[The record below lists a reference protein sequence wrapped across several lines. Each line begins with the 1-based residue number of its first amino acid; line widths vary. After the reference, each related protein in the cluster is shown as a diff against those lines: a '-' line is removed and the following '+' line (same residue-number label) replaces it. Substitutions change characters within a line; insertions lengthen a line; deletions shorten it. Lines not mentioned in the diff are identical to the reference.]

1 MEFRAGDGA
10 RKVLMTLIALL
21 TVLAAGLIGLLAGLF
36 SPWILLGLIPVSVS
50 GLFVFLWY
58 PPRFAASLSG
68 TFDGTAVR
76 ASMGVIWQKEIFVPM
91 NALRT
96 FECWKLPFHRFWKCR
111 TIILRFAG
119 GATMLPLLREED
131 AQLLVE
137 RLEETEN
144 P

>member
-10 RKVLMTLIALL
+10 RRVLMALAALL
-21 TVLAAGLIGLLAGLF
+21 TVLSAGVVGLLAGLI
-36 SPWILLGLIPVSVS
+36 SPWLLLGLIPV
-50 GLFVFLWY
+50 GLAGLLAFLWY

-68 TFDGTAVR
+68 SFDGTAVR
-76 ASMGVIWQKEIFVPM
+76 ASVGVLWRKEIFVPM

-96 FECWKLPFHRFWKCR
+96 FECWKLPLHRFWNCR

-131 AQLLVE
+131 AIRLVE

-144 P
+144 T